1 MGENNMSDETQ
12 TENEMNDQTIVP
24 DVDLSD
30 SQSVGSVGILLT
42 AGYLILLSIILLV
55 AIVQCWPSSV
65 APKGQVNPMSQTKF
79 LLWTFSISNE
89 ACLILIVVLAGA
101 LGGQVRSLR
110 SLAWYTGNKEL
121 KKSWLLQYIL
131 SPFVGATLAIVTY
144 FVIRGG
150 FVSAGSNIQQSSVY
164 VYAGIASIVGIAS
177 EPVALKLKQVAESL
191 FTKPGVGKDSKP
203 QNVAETSPAKSGED
217 DSNPQE

>member
-1 MGENNMSDETQ
+1 MSDEIQ
-12 TENEMNDQTIVP
+12 TENEMSDETRTENETNDQAIVP
-24 DVDLSD
+24 DVNLSD
-30 SQSVGSVGILLT
+30 SSSVGPIGFVLT
-42 AGYLILLSIILLV
+42 AVYLILVSIILLV
-55 AIVQCWPSSV
+55 AIVQCWPSSIT
-65 APKGQVNPMSQTKF
+65 PKGQVNPMSQTKF

-89 ACLILIVVLAGA
+89 ACLIIIVVLAGA

-150 FVSAGSNIQQSSVY
+150 FVSAGSTIQQSSVY

-191 FTKPGVGKDSKP
+191 FTKPGKGK
-203 QNVAETSPAKSGED
+203 

>member
-1 MGENNMSDETQ
+1 MSDETQ
-12 TENEMNDQTIVP
+12 TKNEMNDQT
-24 DVDLSD
+24 DDKNSRR
-30 SQSVGSVGILLT
+30 SGSPPMGSMGSSLL
-42 AGYLILLSIILLV
+42 AVYLILLSIILLV
-55 AIVQCWPSSV
+55 AIVQCWPSSAV
-65 APKGQVNPMSQTKF
+65 SKGSIRSLLPTRF
-79 LLWTFSISNE
+79 LCWTFSLSNE
-89 ACLILIVVLAGA
+89 GRLLLIVVLAGA

-121 KKSWLLQYIL
+121 KKSWLLQYVL

-191 FTKPGVGKDSKP
+191 FTKPGEGKDSKP
-203 QNVAETSPAKSGED
+203 QE
-217 DSNPQE
+217 

>member
-1 MGENNMSDETQ
+1 MSDENQ
-12 TENEMNDQTIVP
+12 TKNEMNDQAIVR

-30 SQSVGSVGILLT
+30 SPFVGSVGILLT
-42 AGYLILLSIILLV
+42 AGYLILFSIILLV

-65 APKGQVNPMSQTKF
+65 APKGQVNPMSQAKF
-79 LLWTFSISNE
+79 LFWTFSISNE
-89 ACLILIVVLAGA
+89 ACLILIVILAGA

-150 FVSAGSNIQQSSVY
+150 FVSAGSTTQQSSVY

-191 FTKPGVGKDSKP
+191 FTKPGVGNDSKP
-203 QNVAETSPAKSGED
+203 QNVAETSSVKSGED

>member
-1 MGENNMSDETQ
+1 MSDEIQ
-12 TENEMNDQTIVP
+12 TENEMNDQAIVR

-30 SQSVGSVGILLT
+30 PQSVGSVGILLT

-55 AIVQCWPSSV
+55 AIVQCWPSAV
-65 APKGQVNPMSQTKF
+65 TPRGQVNPMSQTKF
-79 LLWTFSISNE
+79 LLWTFSISSE

-110 SLAWYTGNKEL
+110 SLAWYVGNKEL

-150 FVSAGSNIQQSSVY
+150 FVSAGSTIQQSSVY

-191 FTKPGVGKDSKP
+191 FTKPGEGKNSKP
-203 QNVAETSPAKSGED
+203 QNVSEISSAKSGEE